1 MQKNR
6 IENPIKLAE
15 EKSSGSA
22 CFLFPFWA
30 PVVLIKSLFTT
41 FVAEKK

>member
-1 MQKNR
+1 MQKVR

-15 EKSSGSA
+15 EKSNSSP

-30 PVVLIKSLFTT
+30 PVVLVKSLF
-41 FVAEKK
+41 VAFAADKK